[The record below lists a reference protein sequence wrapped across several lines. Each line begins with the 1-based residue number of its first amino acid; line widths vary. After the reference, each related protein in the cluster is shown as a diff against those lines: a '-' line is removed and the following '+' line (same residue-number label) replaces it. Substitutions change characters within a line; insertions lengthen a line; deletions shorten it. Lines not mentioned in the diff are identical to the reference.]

1 MNTLIDVRPSPIA
14 GTWYAS
20 QPEILCREVDN
31 YLAAAKLPELPG
43 KVLAVVAPHAG
54 YRYSGSVAGYAFA
67 CVMGQAPDVVAVLSP
82 MHHLYSAHF
91 LTTSHAAYATPLGE
105 IPVDHQLVDV
115 LDGKLKNKLGYGLT
129 RVSKDPEHS
138 LEIELPFLQRALKPG
153 FTLLPVMLRQQSRLS
168 AQIMGEMLAET
179 LSGKNALI
187 VASTDL
193 SHFHAQSTA
202 NILDQAVLEQV
213 EALSPYG
220 IFDLEDSGKGEACG
234 VGGLAAIIWAAKA
247 MGADKCQILCHDTS
261 GRITGDLQSVVGY
274 GAAVIF
280 QTK

>member
-1 MNTLIDVRPSPIA
+1 MDVRPSPIA
-14 GTWYAS
+14 GTWYAG
-20 QPEILCREVDN
+20 QPEILSREVDN
-31 YLAAAKLPELPG
+31 YLAAAKLPQLPG

-54 YRYSGSVAGYAFA
+54 HRYSGSAAAYAFA
-67 CVMGQAPDVVAVLSP
+67 CVMGQAPGVVAVLSP

-138 LEIELPFLQRALKPG
+138 LEIELPFLQRSLKPG
-153 FTLLPVMLRQQSRLS
+153 YTLLPVMLRQQTRLS

-193 SHFHAQSTA
+193 SHFHPEPAA
-202 NILDQAVLEQV
+202 NMLDQAVLDQV
-213 EALSPYG
+213 EALSPEG
-220 IFDLEDSGKGEACG
+220 IFDLEISGKGEACG
-234 VGGLAAIIWAAKA
+234 VGALTAVLWAAKA
-247 MGADKCQILCHDTS
+247 LGADKCLILRHDTS
-261 GRITGDLQSVVGY
+261 GTVTGDHQNVVGY
-274 GAAVIF
+274 GAAVILK
-280 QTK
+280 TK